1 MSILTTGLNLA
12 GKGVNLLRKSVL
24 CTKPQNVTNI
34 NLNRLKYVQNTGED
48 VFELK
53 NTATRIN
60 LQLKNLYNIESEI
73 SNPEISKRVLSTVE
87 DYCNVNKNN
96 NLFKGAKLKQ
106 DFLKDIDNPSTTS
119 WDYNTKDISIT
130 FNENFDWKNLKQIS
144 QNLYDDCQI
153 PTNHPNFYVYRDCAN
168 ILNFK
173 HNPYAF
179 HYSNSREFVDK
190 SELCAYR
197 LNSTSNVLK
206 FNSSYVAAR
215 MSKKKY
221 PRTLQT
227 FFEENGGN
235 TNLRFPKPIPDRII
249 QGSIHHF
256 KNQKDAINY
265 LTKNYG
271 IDGNFI
277 DTHQANLF
285 AGAVDDLSKALG
297 SNEYFRGLKVSVD
310 PTRFENTL
318 TKMMLSWDYATGKA
332 ELFINPAYNWRNI
345 KKLNLSDYN
354 NLFHPTT
361 NPKDT
366 YIHELAHWLDFKG
379 NPNRFG
385 ETEIAF
391 SSGKTYYN
399 NVGKMITAK
408 VSSYAPKSPGEF
420 AAEYICARMNGIKFP
435 KAVDKEFEAD
445 WNGPVLNF
453 PD

>member
-1 MSILTTGLNLA
+1 MSILTIGMKYA
-12 GKGVNLLRKSVL
+12 GKGVSLLRKSVL

-34 NLNRLKYVQNTGED
+34 NINKLKYVQNTGED

-53 NTATRIN
+53 NTATKIN
-60 LQLKNLYNIESEI
+60 LQLKNVYNIESEI

-96 NLFKGAKLKQ
+96 KLFSGAKLKQ
-106 DFLKDIDNPSTTS
+106 DFLDNIDNPSTTS

-144 QNLYDDCQI
+144 QKLYDNCEI
-153 PTNHPNFYVYRDCAN
+153 PNNNPNFYIYRDCAN

-179 HYSNSREFVDK
+179 HFSNSRNFINR
-190 SELCAYR
+190 SEIDAYR
-197 LNSTSNVLK
+197 LSDSSNILK

-215 MSKKKY
+215 MSGKKY
-221 PRTLQT
+221 PKALLTM
-227 FFEENGGN
+227 FEENGGN
-235 TNLRFPKPIPDRII
+235 TNLRFPKPAPNRII

-265 LTKNYG
+265 LSKHYG

-277 DTHQANLF
+277 DTKQANLF

-310 PTRFENTL
+310 PTQLENTL
-318 TKMMLSWDYATGKA
+318 TKMTLSWNYATGKA
-332 ELFINPAYNWRNI
+332 ELFINPAYNWKNA
-345 KKLNLSDYN
+345 KKLNVSDYDE
-354 NLFHPTT
+354 LFHPTI

-366 YIHELAHWLDFKG
+366 YIHELVHWLDFKG
-379 NPNRFG
+379 NPTRFG

-399 NVGKMITAK
+399 QKGKIITAK

-420 AAEYICARMNGIKFP
+420 HSEYISARMNGIKFP
-435 KAVDKEFEAD
+435 KAVDKEFEAG